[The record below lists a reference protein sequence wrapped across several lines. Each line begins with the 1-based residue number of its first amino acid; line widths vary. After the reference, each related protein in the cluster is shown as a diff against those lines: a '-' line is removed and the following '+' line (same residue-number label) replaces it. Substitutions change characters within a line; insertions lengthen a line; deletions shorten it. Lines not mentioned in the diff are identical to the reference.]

1 MRWSKDSLIK
11 LSRLKDVLMMMIMF
25 HIWPEQTYRFSTRKF
40 LPCKKNR
47 FSKESK
53 PVIPFDLL
61 KSKSSN
67 IPMMKEI
74 NVVGIGQSFD
84 LNNLRKFDGPI
95 FLCSFWGPLRIDKN
109 GNIFYKHFYSYK
121 TREFIGDS
129 REKKI
134 EKLFNESTSREYKH
148 DNLIY
153 VNARK
158 LIIENFKKCGS
169 KTLSITVYATDKN
182 GNLYPL
188 NEEWETPSYLNMFDH
203 NQYKLVAMA
212 EKVYKPP
219 LLPPYPHWAPTS
231 SFLAFL
237 CALSFFAKKINVYG
251 WDYYLDSSPENMSYW
266 QLFFK
271 MYKYIIDIGD
281 KSHGGGYEYFER
293 ALVNFYYGY
302 QFSKL
307 PHIKIHGY
315 MGKLGKHHKLIKR
328 IERVLFN

>member
-129 REKKI
+129 REKKL
-134 EKLFNESTSREYKH
+134 K
-148 DNLIY
+148 
-153 VNARK
+153 
-158 LIIENFKKCGS
+158 NF
-169 KTLSITVYATDKN
+169 LMNQQA
-182 GNLYPL
+182 GN
-188 NEEWETPSYLNMFDH
+188 
-203 NQYKLVAMA
+203 
-212 EKVYKPP
+212 
-219 LLPPYPHWAPTS
+219 
-231 SFLAFL
+231 
-237 CALSFFAKKINVYG
+237 INTT
-251 WDYYLDSSPENMSYW
+251 
-266 QLFFK
+266 
-271 MYKYIIDIGD
+271 I
-281 KSHGGGYEYFER
+281 
-293 ALVNFYYGY
+293 
-302 QFSKL
+302 
-307 PHIKIHGY
+307 
-315 MGKLGKHHKLIKR
+315 
-328 IERVLFN
+328 